1 MYKYSP
7 KGWVSSKET
16 IFINLIKYGGIKSE
30 IRPIEYNK
38 IRILKKKLRGAGV
51 EAILD

>member
-30 IRPIEYNK
+30 IRPIVQQDTN
-38 IRILKKKLRGAGV
+38 IKKKIKEGRGRGHT
-51 EAILD
+51 

>member
-7 KGWVSSKET
+7 KGWVSSSKET

-30 IRPIEYNK
+30 IRPIVQQDTN
-38 IRILKKKLRGAGV
+38 IKKKLRRAGV